1 MSPRC
6 SSWTP
11 FTSKFRK
18 TFATNRS
25 GWSEY
30 STTWMSL
37 FMSRFSFAMFSPFFP
52 IALPMSPSFTTKI
65 SLSVAS
71 TQSTTVVL
79 VRSWK
84 RATYL
89 IVCSSKTIST
99 MRPQAL
105 RMFESPGLSTATAA
119 TEKGTPQAAPRST
132 FVPGNRSRR
141 TSPRA
146 ATASGGQ
153 FDETTTIF
161 ALFAFAARR
170 TSRSPK
176 RTSPVSVAT
185 RSARETSITG
195 RFPYR
200 DPVSANRLH
209 IPVVCHHVRDEHDVT
224 DIHGEP
230 LFLEGV
236 VGLVH
241 NRVPRGLDAEDL
253 VDLLNRVRGRLRGI
267 DVGQLEDLREVR
279 ALGIDHVALA
289 SLPDDCPRDPVDPFD
304 LHRSDLFD
312 EALEFLEG
320 RLARFHDEGARPL
333 LHVPHLALHFL
344 DLAELLHLLLDL
356 GPGDAAGPHPVVI
369 RIGEHAHVHEVGLDR
384 GDVLQRRHLDLR
396 GDLAH
401 LLEVRV
407 SRFHEQFHDRS

>member
-71 TQSTTVVL
+71 TQSTTVVR

-132 FVPGNRSRR
+132 FVPGNCSRR

-146 ATASGGQ
+146 ASASGGQ

-170 TSRSPK
+170 TSRRPK
-176 RTSPVSVAT
+176 EVMGGDLERRASQD
-185 RSARETSITG
+185 G
-195 RFPYR
+195 RFPPR
-200 DPVSANRLH
+200 DPVSPDRLH

-224 DIHGEP
+224 DIYGEP

-241 NRVPRGLDAEDL
+241 DRVPRGLDA
-253 VDLLNRVRGRLRGI
+253 
-267 DVGQLEDLREVR
+267 
-279 ALGIDHVALA
+279 
-289 SLPDDCPRDPVDPFD
+289 
-304 LHRSDLFD
+304 
-312 EALEFLEG
+312 
-320 RLARFHDEGARPL
+320 
-333 LHVPHLALHFL
+333 
-344 DLAELLHLLLDL
+344 
-356 GPGDAAGPHPVVI
+356 
-369 RIGEHAHVHEVGLDR
+369 
-384 GDVLQRRHLDLR
+384 
-396 GDLAH
+396 
-401 LLEVRV
+401 
-407 SRFHEQFHDRS
+407 